1 LCLWPSAHSY
11 SEVSEVS
18 RASVRRAL
26 LAQLEAMGADQDHFV
41 DLVKD
46 YISLYDV
53 KNKLIKDIKQ
63 RGVMYVDVNSV
74 GAEMQKNNPSVREL
88 VNVNRQMLALL
99 RELGIS
105 TDTVPPREDDDEM

>member
-1 LCLWPSAHSY
+1 M
-11 SEVSEVS
+11 S

-26 LAQLEAMGADQDHFV
+26 LAQLEAMGANQDHFV

-53 KNKLIKDIKQ
+53 KNKLIKDIKE
-63 RGVMYVDVNSV
+63 RGVMYTDLSSV
-74 GAEMQKNNPSVREL
+74 GVEMQKNNPSVREL

-105 TDTVPPREDDDEM
+105 TDTVPPREDDDDEM

>member
-1 LCLWPSAHSY
+1 M
-11 SEVSEVS
+11 S
-18 RASVRRAL
+18 RASIRRSL

-41 DLVKD
+41 DLVRD
-46 YISLYDV
+46 YMSLYDV
-53 KNKLIKDIKQ
+53 KNKLVKDIKE
-63 RGVMYVDVNSV
+63 RGVMYTDLSSV
-74 GAEMQKNNPSVREL
+74 GVEMQKNNPSVREL

>member
-1 LCLWPSAHSY
+1 M
-11 SEVSEVS
+11 S
-18 RASVRRAL
+18 RASIRRSL

-46 YISLYDV
+46 YLSLYDV
-53 KNKLIKDIKQ
+53 KNRLIKDIKE
-63 RGVMYVDVNSV
+63 RGVMYTDLSSV
-74 GAEMQKNNPSVREL
+74 GVEMQKNNPSVREL